1 MGGFIIGLISFI
13 VLGSAFFYSGSY
25 VVSLIPI
32 GEWTAIAK
40 VVVWIV
46 WTLTFGGLAF
56 VVPIQLGVFWA
67 IINKN

>member
-1 MGGFIIGLISFI
+1 MGGVIIGLISFI
-13 VLGSAFFYSGSY
+13 VLGTAFFYSGSY

-40 VVVWIV
+40 TVVWIV

-56 VVPIQLGVFWA
+56 VVPIQLGLLWT
-67 IINKN
+67 IIKGK